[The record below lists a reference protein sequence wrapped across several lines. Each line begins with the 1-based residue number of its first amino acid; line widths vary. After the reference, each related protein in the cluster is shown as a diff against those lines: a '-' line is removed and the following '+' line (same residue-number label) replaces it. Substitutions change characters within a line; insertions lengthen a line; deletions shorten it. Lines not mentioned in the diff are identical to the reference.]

1 VDEQGRQPATCY
13 IGRGDD
19 ADRGRCVGCL
29 ATHMAQRQDGR
40 FVDGIRAA
48 SSHVTSAR
56 WPESMACRLNFRTDA
71 RERLPETQ
79 GRRLGTAPY

>member
-1 VDEQGRQPATCY
+1 MLIEGVGWVV
-13 IGRGDD
+13 GG
-19 ADRGRCVGCL
+19 VGCL

-40 FVDGIRAA
+40 LVDGIRAA
-48 SSHVTSAR
+48 NSHVTPAR